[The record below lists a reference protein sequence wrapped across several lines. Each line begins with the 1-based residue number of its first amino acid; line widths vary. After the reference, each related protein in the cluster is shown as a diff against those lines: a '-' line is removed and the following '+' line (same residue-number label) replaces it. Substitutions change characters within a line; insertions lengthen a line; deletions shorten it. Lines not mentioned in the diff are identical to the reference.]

1 MIQWVKEPVLLQ
13 QLRSL
18 LWFCFDPGPG
28 NFHMSWVWP
37 KAKKKRQDKTL
48 KATVVSVV
56 HKAKVNIFEMNRKI
70 TKDSTQKL

>member
-37 KAKKKRQDKTL
+37 RAKKKKTRQDFKSNCCIRGPQG
-48 KATVVSVV
+48 KGE
-56 HKAKVNIFEMNRKI
+56 HF
-70 TKDSTQKL
+70 